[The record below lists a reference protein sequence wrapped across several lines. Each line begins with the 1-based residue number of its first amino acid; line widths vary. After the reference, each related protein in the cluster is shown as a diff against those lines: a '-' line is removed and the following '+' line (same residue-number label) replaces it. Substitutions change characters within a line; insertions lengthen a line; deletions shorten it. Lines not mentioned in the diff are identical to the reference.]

1 MVRTCHLDTCPVGI
15 ATQRPELR
23 AKFAGTPEMVV
34 NYIQHVAEEVRHHLA
49 ALGLHSFQEAIAALA
64 GTMPRLKRVPRRR
77 SAAK

>member
-34 NYIQHVAEEVRHHLA
+34 SYVLHVAEEVRHHLA
-49 ALGLHSFQEAIAALA
+49 ALGLRHCLY
-64 GTMPRLKRVPRRR
+64 R
-77 SAAK
+77 SALPDLPASLLFSAYSPTAWR